1 MKIDPRAAIGAVTR
15 EVQKRDHEGKS
26 ATVVIASRVFD
37 TSMDDAWDA
46 ITNPERIPRWFLPVT
61 GELKLGGRYQL
72 KGNAGGSIT
81 RCEPP
86 RLLALTW
93 EMGPE
98 VSWVTVTL
106 TRQAEEKTLLVLEH
120 MAHVDDERAK
130 KFGPGAVGV
139 GWELGLLGLA
149 LHLRDKKAVDPKEFE
164 AWTMSDEGKLF
175 IAGSSD
181 GWCEASIAFGTPAA
195 EARAAAAATTAFYT
209 GAPPPDNAGG

>member
-1 MKIDPRAAIGAVTR
+1 MDIDPIAAVGGVARTV
-15 EVQKRDHEGKS
+15 ELCERDGRP
-26 ATVVIASRVFD
+26 AAAVIAEREYPTDVAD
-37 TSMDDAWDA
+37 LWDA

-86 RLLALTW
+86 RVLALTW

-98 VSWVTVTL
+98 VSWVTVNL

-139 GWELGLLGLA
+139 GWELGLLGLV
-149 LHLRDKKAVDPKEFE
+149 LHLRGEKAVDPK
-164 AWTMSDEGKLF
+164 
-175 IAGSSD
+175 
-181 GWCEASIAFGTPAA
+181 
-195 EARAAAAATTAFYT
+195 
-209 GAPPPDNAGG
+209 